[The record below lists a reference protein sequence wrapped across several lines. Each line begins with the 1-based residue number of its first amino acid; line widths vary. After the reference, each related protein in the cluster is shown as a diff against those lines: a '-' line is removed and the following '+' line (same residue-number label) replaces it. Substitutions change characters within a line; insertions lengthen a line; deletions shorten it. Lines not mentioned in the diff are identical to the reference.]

1 MIGDVPDDT
10 GAVHDTVIAAAPGVV
25 VSPVGAP
32 GGAGVGCGVA
42 TADGSDGTL
51 DPEIEG
57 YAEGLAQLSPASIAQ
72 AKATI
77 EALTAGRADP
87 DIAAGFEA
95 LFVGP
100 DFAEGRAA
108 FLGRRPPRF

>member
-51 DPEIEG
+51 DP
-57 YAEGLAQLSPASIAQ
+57 
-72 AKATI
+72 
-77 EALTAGRADP
+77 
-87 DIAAGFEA
+87 
-95 LFVGP
+95 
-100 DFAEGRAA
+100 AA
-108 FLGRRPPRF
+108 FRAVTANRYPVPFESPEI